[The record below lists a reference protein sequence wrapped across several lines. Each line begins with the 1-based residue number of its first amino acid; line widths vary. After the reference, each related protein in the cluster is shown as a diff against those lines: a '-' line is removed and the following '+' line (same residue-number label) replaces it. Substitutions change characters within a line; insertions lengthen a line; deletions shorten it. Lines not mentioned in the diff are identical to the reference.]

1 MINQASTEVML
12 PLDQDAPR
20 RGSVDPAITADA
32 PKSDTGISCTT
43 LDIIEQKSDSVQIL
57 HYDNDTDPSNPI
69 GPVG

>member
-1 MINQASTEVML
+1 MISQASTEVMQ

-20 RGSVDPAITADA
+20 RGSEDPAITADA

-57 HYDNDTDPSNPI
+57 HYDNDTDPSNPVGSI
-69 GPVG
+69 G